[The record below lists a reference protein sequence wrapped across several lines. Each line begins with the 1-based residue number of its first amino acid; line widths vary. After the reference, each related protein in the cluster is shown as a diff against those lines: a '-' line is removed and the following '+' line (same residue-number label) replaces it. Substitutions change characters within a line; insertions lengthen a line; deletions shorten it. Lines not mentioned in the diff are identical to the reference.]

1 MKWLHPKVYCMTK
14 GLPIALRWNY
24 SEENC
29 ETVYKV
35 QEYNMNLVKITFIML
50 TPDPMFTSKYG
61 KILGSAF
68 WNLYSGVPCRWY
80 TNASSEMFFSR
91 KLHPLM
97 RQLIS
102 SSLSTLRKW
111 SKQPC
116 QQCIGVGITP
126 FLCYVKVN
134 PVILFPITLQS
145 ISIVLHF
152 LFVCS
157 SPLPKSLILFKNNTS
172 TLNFSY
178 P

>member
-1 MKWLHPKVYCMTK
+1 M
-14 GLPIALRWNY
+14 
-24 SEENC
+24 
-29 ETVYKV
+29 

-80 TNASSEMFFSR
+80 TNASSEMFLSR

-126 FLCYVKVN
+126 SLCYSKSKSCNSIAHYTTVN
-134 PVILFPITLQS
+134 IFLS
-145 ISIVLHF
+145 YISYPNHL
-152 LFVCS
+152 LS
-157 SPLPKSLILFKNNTS
+157 SRII